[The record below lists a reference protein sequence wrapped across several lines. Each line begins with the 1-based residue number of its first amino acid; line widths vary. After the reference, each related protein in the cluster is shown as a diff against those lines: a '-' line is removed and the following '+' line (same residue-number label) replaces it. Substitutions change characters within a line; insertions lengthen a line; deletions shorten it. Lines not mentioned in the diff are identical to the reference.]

1 MVKKIYSL
9 VLALVLATICIL
21 PVSAEPGNDYR
32 VDNPDPAKY
41 VYVNTVVT
49 GLSISGGVASIE
61 VTVKDPNHNTT
72 QIKTTA
78 TLQKKSGTSWE
89 YVASWNKTSSTH
101 SLILA
106 KTKSVKKGTYRVKN
120 VTKAYSGSASETIV
134 QYSPPVSY

>member
-9 VLALVLATICIL
+9 VLALVLVAICVL
-21 PVSAEPGNDYR
+21 PVSAEPDNDYR
-32 VDNPDPAKY
+32 VYNPDPAKY

-49 GLSISGGVASIE
+49 GLSISGGIASIE
-61 VTVKDPNHNTT
+61 VTVKDPNNNTT

-89 YVASWNKTSSTH
+89 YEASWNKVSSTH

-106 KTKSVKKGTYRVKN
+106 KTKSVKRGTYRVKN
-120 VTKAYSGSASETIV
+120 VTKAYSGSASETII
-134 QYSPPVSY
+134 QYSPTITY